1 MTNRLIVFLLFP
13 CLIIALTLSLAGVH
27 QIEFGNTYYNFLRD
41 VNRDFQSWSFQ
52 IPSIPKITPMRDGGF
67 DSGGLII
74 SVLIKIGNFFVNV
87 INGLISVLNVLIT
100 IINVLISLIQFVLT
114 LVYRVIGF
122 RDSLVGSISVV
133 R

>member
-1 MTNRLIVFLLFP
+1 MTNRLIVFILFP

-41 VNRDFQSWSFQ
+41 VNRDFQNWSFQ
-52 IPSIPKITPMRDGGF
+52 IPNIPKITPMRESGF
-67 DSGGLII
+67 DSGGFII

-87 INGLISVLNVLIT
+87 INGLISVLNVLI
-100 IINVLISLIQFVLT
+100 IIFNVVISLIQFALT
-114 LVYRVIGF
+114 LVYRVIGL
-122 RDSLVGSISVV
+122 RDSLTNIAVV

>member
-1 MTNRLIVFLLFP
+1 MTNRLIVFILFP

-41 VNRDFQSWSFQ
+41 VNRDFQNWSFQ
-52 IPSIPKITPMRDGGF
+52 IPNIPKITPMRDSGF

-87 INGLISVLNVLIT
+87 INGLISVLNVLIL
-100 IINVLISLIQFVLT
+100 IINVLISLIQFALT
-114 LVYRVIGF
+114 LVYRVIAF
-122 RDSLVGSISVV
+122 RDSFISVSVV